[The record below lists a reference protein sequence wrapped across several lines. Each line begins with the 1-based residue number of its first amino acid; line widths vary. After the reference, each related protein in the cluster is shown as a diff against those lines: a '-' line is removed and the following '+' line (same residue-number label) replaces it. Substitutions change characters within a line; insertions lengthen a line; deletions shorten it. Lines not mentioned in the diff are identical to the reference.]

1 MTHLDAED
9 MDATQETQAGP
20 TELVDADSGGGNA
33 LDLTRP
39 VEAMLLMAT
48 EPVMAADLAA
58 ALGALENDVVK
69 ALEEITDFYRLSDRG
84 IEVRRVAGGWRLA
97 TASDL
102 SDVIEAWVVADQR
115 ARLSQAALE
124 TLSVI
129 AYLQPCTRGRIA
141 GVRGV
146 NVDGVVRTLL
156 VRGLIAEAGEDPHTG
171 AMTFTTTGVFLQKLG
186 LNTLAEL
193 PDLAPLLPDAVMLEA
208 ELGRLVEEHTTE

>member
-1 MTHLDAED
+1 
-9 MDATQETQAGP
+9 
-20 TELVDADSGGGNA
+20 
-33 LDLTRP
+33 
-39 VEAMLLMAT
+39 
-48 EPVMAADLAA
+48 VMAADLAA

-186 LNTLAEL
+186 LNSLAEL